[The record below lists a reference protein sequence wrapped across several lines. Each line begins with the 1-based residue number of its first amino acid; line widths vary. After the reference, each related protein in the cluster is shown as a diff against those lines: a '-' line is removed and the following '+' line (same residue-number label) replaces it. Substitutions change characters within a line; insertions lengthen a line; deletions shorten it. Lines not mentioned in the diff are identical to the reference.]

1 MKYPEEVIYYD
12 FETTGLNQYH
22 DKIIEYAFIKN
33 DESLSSL
40 IDPETEL
47 LPKIQKITNISD
59 EMLKNQPKIWTELPK
74 IVKFINENKKNRKY
88 LIAHNNDGFD
98 KIFLINLFNKYDY
111 NYKNFNLYFIDT
123 LLLAKKLLP
132 NIPSY
137 SLKSLLIYFKIESKN
152 LHRAHNDIVAL
163 KLVYQKL
170 CYILHEKINRDYQE
184 IVDTPSIV
192 YDYLY

>member
-1 MKYPEEVIYYD
+1 MKYQEEIIYYD

-33 DESLSSL
+33 EESLSSL

-47 LPKIQKITNISD
+47 TPKIQKITNITD
-59 EMLKNQPKIWTELPK
+59 DMLKNQPKIWTELPK
-74 IVKFINENKKNRKY
+74 IIKFINKNKNNSKY

-111 NYKNFNLYFIDT
+111 DYKKFNLYFIDT
-123 LLLAKKLLP
+123 LLLAKKILP

-152 LHRAHNDIVAL
+152 LHRAHNDILAL

-170 CYILHEKINRDYQE
+170 CGILHEKINIEYQTL
-184 IVDTPSIV
+184 IDTPSIV